1 MRIGIR
7 ASLKAPVMILNMRS
21 PGSEVKW
28 NWPLGSAYIT
38 RNHYFVICRILSVI
52 FSVCKSVCLLSLHG
66 VIESTEDSCIIM
78 KDQTR
83 EHIRLSV
90 AKIKAINPQQAQK

>member
-1 MRIGIR
+1 MLPGKTNKYNQNNAFSAEFNPNGKSLYKILVQCLQYNDIGT
-7 ASLKAPVMILNMRS
+7 V
-21 PGSEVKW
+21 
-28 NWPLGSAYIT
+28 
-38 RNHYFVICRILSVI
+38 
-52 FSVCKSVCLLSLHG
+52 SLHG

-83 EHIRLSV
+83 EHIGLSV